1 MKKYYF
7 RQFDN
12 WHAHPRQ
19 DELLAVVYKYF
30 NIYGRVLCMGNTDPL
45 IETADDA
52 FMYRKKILSHDVSFE
67 PVMCIMLTN
76 DTTPEMIYEA
86 ARRGIK
92 FVKFI
97 PVGTSQGAVKGLR
110 IDDFKELYRIFSAV
124 EECGMHLLIH
134 AEFISFRGG
143 EEIHFL
149 KREELALQI
158 IAVYRFR
165 FPLMKITI
173 EHAST
178 RKMIEF
184 IKEGNKDYLRATL
197 TPQHALLTYFDVF
210 DSDDKMINPFNYC
223 LPVVKTEDDRQAV
236 REAMTSGDPRFFAG
250 TDAAPHWKWKKE
262 SDNPPPGI
270 FFGAS
275 EFLQYFKVFEA
286 MGELERFEDFTS
298 RFGAEYYAFPLN
310 VKQITIVEEERTS
323 PVEEDGIRFCLGG
336 EKMNFQIIESGIKY
350 KKK

>member
-12 WHAHPRQ
+12 WHAHLRQ
-19 DELLAVVYKYF
+19 DELLAVVYKHF

-52 FMYRKKILSHDVSFE
+52 FRYRKKILSHNVSFE

-110 IDDFKELYRIFSAV
+110 LDDMHGLHGIFSAV
-124 EECGMHLLIH
+124 EECGMHLLVH
-134 AEFISFRGG
+134 AENLFYGDGR
-143 EEIHFL
+143 EVDL
-149 KREELALQI
+149 LNREERGIWI
-158 IAVYRFR
+158 IKIYRLF
-165 FPLMKITI
+165 FPLMKITV

-178 RKMIEF
+178 RKMIDF
-184 IKEGNKDYLRATL
+184 IKADGQDFLRATL
-197 TPQHALLTYFDVF
+197 TPQHALLTYSDVF
-210 DSDDKMINPFNYC
+210 DSNDKMINPYNYC
-223 LPVVKTEDDRQAV
+223 LPVAKTEDDRQAV

-262 SDNPPPGI
+262 SNNPPPGI

-275 EFLQYFKVFEA
+275 EFLQYFKVFEE
-286 MGELERFEDFTS
+286 MGRIDKFEDFTS
-298 RFGAEYYAFPLN
+298 RFGAEYYEYPLN
-310 VKQITIVEEERTS
+310 GKKITIMRSDWEALIEK
-323 PVEEDGIRFCLGG
+323 DGIKFCLGG
-336 EKMNFQIIESGIKY
+336 EKMKY
-350 KKK
+350 VVVK